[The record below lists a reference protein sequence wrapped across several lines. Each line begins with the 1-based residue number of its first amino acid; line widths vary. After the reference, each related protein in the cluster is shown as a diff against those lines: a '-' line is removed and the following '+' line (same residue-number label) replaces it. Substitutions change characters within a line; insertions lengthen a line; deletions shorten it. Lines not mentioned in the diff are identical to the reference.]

1 MASAG
6 AVSLVLATSLM
17 VPASAD
23 TPDRWEQSP
32 DVSILG
38 FLLVLVIIPLG
49 VAAVVALLA
58 VLPSLTRDRGYEPG
72 AAWRGEPEWFGGP
85 TKGLSA
91 ADDVSPQQLEAGSK
105 GAGGTSASW

>member
-1 MASAG
+1 M
-6 AVSLVLATSLM
+6 SLVLASSL
-17 VPASAD
+17 VSSASAD
-23 TPDRWEQSP
+23 TPERWEQAP

-49 VAAVVALLA
+49 VAAVVVLLA
-58 VLPSLTRDRGYEPG
+58 VLPSLTRDKGYEPG

-85 TKGLSA
+85 TKGLGA
-91 ADDVSPQQLEAGSK
+91 ADEVSPQQLEAGSK